1 MLAAFPVTLD
11 RDALVFGL
19 IPRVHTSL
27 IVEPRL
33 HLRRIVGENGKRG
46 HTIIPIVFILVVAP
60 DHTEIGL
67 EFIQLPARPA
77 KAFDHVAAM
86 RVGMS
91 LALVGSPL
99 PAHGSGRLSTER
111 RCSGRAG
118 SAKHILMRRLKFPWI
133 ERPG

>member
-1 MLAAFPVTLD
+1 MLATFPMAAD
-11 RDALVFGL
+11 HEALVFGL

-33 HLRRIVGENGKRG
+33 HFCRIIGENGKRG
-46 HTIIPIVFILVVAP
+46 HTIIPIILILVVAP
-60 DHTEIGL
+60 DHAEIGL

-86 RVGMS
+86 SVGMS

-99 PAHGSGRLSTER
+99 PAHRLRPIIHRTQTLRQR
-111 RCSGRAG
+111 RVGKAYLD
-118 SAKHILMRRLKFPWI
+118 APA
-133 ERPG
+133 